1 LDIKTMFDISGKV
14 ALVTGG
20 GRGIGKV
27 MAEVYGEAGAK
38 VVICGRRAEWLNP
51 TLEEFRAKGID
62 CISVIA
68 DLTDLEDVQRLVE
81 ASLQKYGQI
90 DILVNNAG
98 QTWGATTEDYP
109 LEKWMQVMDVN
120 INSIFT
126 LSQLVGR
133 HMIERGQG
141 GRIINITSVM
151 GMLTL
156 DPAVQSMIAYN
167 TSKGALI
174 TFTKALAR
182 EWGTKGILVNAIA
195 PGWFRTRMASRAIDA
210 NEELFS
216 KMAALGHIGDL
227 EDLKGAALF
236 LAAPASQYIT
246 GQIIAVDGG
255 TSI

>member
-1 LDIKTMFDISGKV
+1 MFDISGKV

-68 DLTDLEDVQRLVE
+68 DLTDLEDVHRLVE
-81 ASLQKYGQI
+81 ASVQKYGQI

-195 PGWFRTRMASRAIDA
+195 PGWFRTRMASRSIDA

-227 EDLKGAALF
+227 EDLKGVALF

>member
-1 LDIKTMFDISGKV
+1 
-14 ALVTGG
+14 
-20 GRGIGKV
+20 
-27 MAEVYGEAGAK
+27 
-38 VVICGRRAEWLNP
+38 
-51 TLEEFRAKGID
+51 
-62 CISVIA
+62 
-68 DLTDLEDVQRLVE
+68 
-81 ASLQKYGQI
+81 
-90 DILVNNAG
+90 
-98 QTWGATTEDYP
+98 
-109 LEKWMQVMDVN
+109 MQVMDVN

-227 EDLKGAALF
+227 EDLKGVALF